1 MARRGENIRKRS
13 DGRWEGRYI
22 KGRADGK
29 AIWGYLY
36 GYSYSEVKTELTR
49 RKAMS
54 GFYQLSGASMR
65 FSELAELWLAS
76 FAQGVK
82 ESTLTHYQ
90 YTLHKYLLPVLGDLP
105 VSELNESTLE
115 RLFLQILSPS
125 DNSHK
130 PLGTSSAQEC
140 FGMLKRICKYAAR
153 LHLMPP
159 LELCVKLPRQK
170 KAEPRPLSLAEQ
182 AALGHSFWTRP
193 HPEKSGCSCKWNLAC
208 VSGKYAG

>member
-1 MARRGENIRKRS
+1 MARRGENIHKRK

-105 VSELNESTLE
+105 VSELNEDT
-115 RLFLQILSPS
+115 
-125 DNSHK
+125 
-130 PLGTSSAQEC
+130 
-140 FGMLKRICKYAAR
+140 
-153 LHLMPP
+153 
-159 LELCVKLPRQK
+159 
-170 KAEPRPLSLAEQ
+170 
-182 AALGHSFWTRP
+182 
-193 HPEKSGCSCKWNLAC
+193 KSI
-208 VSGKYAG
+208 V